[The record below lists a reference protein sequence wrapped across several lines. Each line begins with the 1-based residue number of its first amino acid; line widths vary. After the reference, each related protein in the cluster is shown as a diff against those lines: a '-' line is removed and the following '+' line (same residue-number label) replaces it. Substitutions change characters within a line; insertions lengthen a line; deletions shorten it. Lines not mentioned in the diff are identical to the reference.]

1 MLSAILP
8 LETPVPGPI
17 RDDRREIVSLHERE
31 DFHVRVLVTSS
42 FHKLLVC
49 SPAKVRRFFEITKT
63 FCNFFA
69 HHITFI
75 NSLGMAT
82 AIDGT
87 GV

>member
-1 MLSAILP
+1 MLSAIFP
-8 LETPVPGPI
+8 LEAPVSGSI

-31 DFHVRVLVTSS
+31 DFHVRVLVIASIHT
-42 FHKLLVC
+42 LLVC

-69 HHITFI
+69 HYTTFI
-75 NSLGMAT
+75 NRLGMAT